1 MKKRKVKS
9 DNFPKAT
16 GPFKWQTQHDVERDY
31 RNLGVTKHFLAYNR
45 SAKFRNGKLITKE
58 DILLCKR
65 TGSCGCLYRSDIT
78 KEFVKRTFGTDNII
92 NMEQVEYTT
101 PETPSTHNTKSTKA
115 NIGQK
120 S

>member
-9 DNFPKAT
+9 DNFPTAT
-16 GPFKWQTQHDVERDY
+16 GPIKWLSQYDVFTSY
-31 RNLGVTKHFLAYNR
+31 RKYGVTKKFLAYNR
-45 SAKFRNGKLITKE
+45 SAKFRNGKLTTKE

-78 KEFVKRTFGTDNII
+78 KEFVKRVFGTDNII
-92 NMEQVEYTT
+92 NMEQVAYTT